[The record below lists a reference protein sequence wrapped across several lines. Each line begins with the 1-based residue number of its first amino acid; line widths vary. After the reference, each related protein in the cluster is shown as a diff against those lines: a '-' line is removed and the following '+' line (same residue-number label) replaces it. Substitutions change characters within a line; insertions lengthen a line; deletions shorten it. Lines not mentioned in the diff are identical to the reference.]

1 MSRALRP
8 RPAVVV
14 RPSYVS
20 DETCFAVL
28 GIVPRKFR
36 EQLVPLCE
44 QATRLGHT
52 VAVPLDEAEQAMRTL
67 AATPDADDEQTSDER
82 DEDEPTSVADVMRRA
97 GRELA

>member
-1 MSRALRP
+1 MPRKLRP
-8 RPAVVV
+8 RPAIVV
-14 RPSYVS
+14 RPSFVS
-20 DETCFAVL
+20 DATCFAVL

-44 QATRLGHT
+44 HVTRLGQT
-52 VAVPLDEAEQAMRTL
+52 VAVPLDEAEQSMRKL
-67 AATPDADDEQTSDER
+67 AATPDSDDEQTSDAR